1 MIEPLLL
8 ALVLAPFGAGD
19 TVALSLDDAVA
30 RARAANPTLAAVRA
44 EAEAA
49 GEVALSATRGFLP
62 TVELGLG
69 GVRTTDPVGVF
80 GLKLRQSGFTM
91 GDLALDALNRP
102 DPYGG
107 YTSTATVT
115 VPLLAPEGLFGH
127 AGAKRAAAAQAAMA
141 DRAAGATTFRVIEA
155 YWSSHLAQQRVET
168 LAAAL
173 TAARAHVSQAE
184 ALYAQGLVTGLDAR
198 VARVRA
204 AELET
209 ARLAAEADAANALA
223 ALAVLVGLPIDT
235 PLRLTDAMSL
245 DVTAAC
251 GEETASCTLEDRAD
265 LAAAAHA
272 EAAASAAS
280 RRAWSTNL
288 PSLAVFGSIAYH
300 ARTAP
305 WADGS
310 DDWTIGFQV
319 NWSIFTGLGGVGA
332 VRGARAQHE
341 AAVARARAAREQAQL
356 EAAAARRSLAAAQAR
371 TRVAAAAAAEARE
384 ALAQAEVRYAQGTA
398 PIAELLD
405 VQAAATASFLNQLAT
420 RRDLFVAQAALDFAY
435 GVFDQ

>member
-1 MIEPLLL
+1 
-8 ALVLAPFGAGD
+8 VLAPLGTGD
-19 TVALSLDDAVA
+19 TVALSLDDALA
-30 RARAANPTLAAVRA
+30 RARAANPTLVAVRA
-44 EAEAA
+44 EADAA
-49 GEVALSATRGFLP
+49 SEVALSATHGFLP
-62 TVELGLG
+62 TVELGIG

-91 GDLALDALNRP
+91 SDLSLDALNRP
-102 DPYGG
+102 DPFGG

-127 AGAKRAAAAQAAMA
+127 AGARRAAAAQAAMA
-141 DRAAGATTFRVIEA
+141 DRAAGATTFRVTEI
-155 YWSSHLAQQRVET
+155 YWSAHLAQERVET
-168 LAAAL
+168 LSAAL
-173 TAARAHVSQAE
+173 TAARAHVGQAA
-184 ALYAQGLVTGLDAR
+184 ALYAQGQVTGLDAR

-209 ARLAAEADAANALA
+209 AQLAAEAEAANVLA
-223 ALAVLVGLPIDT
+223 ALATLVGLPVDT
-235 PLRLTDAMSL
+235 PLLLTDSMSIDL
-245 DVTAAC
+245 TAAC
-251 GEETASCTLEDRAD
+251 QEEAASCTLEHRAD
-265 LAAAAHA
+265 LAAADHA

-288 PSLAVFGSIAYH
+288 PSLAVFGSVAYH

-319 NWSIFTGLGGVGA
+319 NWSILRGLGGVGA
-332 VRGARAQHE
+332 VREARARHD
-341 AAVARARAAREQAQL
+341 AAVARARAAREQAAL
-356 EAAAARRSLAAAQAR
+356 EVAAARRSLTAAQAR
-371 TRVAAAAAAEARE
+371 TRVANAAVTEARE

-405 VQAAATASFLNQLAT
+405 VQAAATATFLNQLAT

-435 GVFDQ
+435 GVFDR